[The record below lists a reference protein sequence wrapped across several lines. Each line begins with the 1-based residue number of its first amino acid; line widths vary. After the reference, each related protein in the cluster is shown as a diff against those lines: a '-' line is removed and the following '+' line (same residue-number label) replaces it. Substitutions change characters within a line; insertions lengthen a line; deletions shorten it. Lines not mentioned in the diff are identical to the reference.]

1 MRIPPQ
7 VSSAAIVALGHFNPL
22 ILRPDW
28 LKSKEIVV
36 GSDYEALQVDFMHAE
51 IVSLQLPWGRMQCD
65 RNQFMITTVQEPV
78 VAVADFFVKCF
89 QMLPETPMTAL
100 GINREIHFP
109 AGSFRSLAPD
119 RRHTHPKRLLGR
131 FDAARRRENWRIALA
146 HHGTGNN
153 RGRRKTK
160 S

>member
-51 IVSLQLPWGRMQCD
+51 IVSLQFPWGVCSA
-65 RNQFMITTVQEPV
+65 T
-78 VAVADFFVKCF
+78 
-89 QMLPETPMTAL
+89 
-100 GINREIHFP
+100 EI
-109 AGSFRSLAPD
+109 SS
-119 RRHTHPKRLLGR
+119 
-131 FDAARRRENWRIALA
+131 
-146 HHGTGNN
+146 
-153 RGRRKTK
+153 
-160 S
+160 